1 MVNISEM
8 EHVSEIVSPHATG
21 LVAPPA
27 PGTASPVALFRH
39 AATLADILALAAA
52 GLLWIK
58 AGPTLVVFSPLEAV
72 LMAFILAVMTF
83 MLMRAFGPI
92 RLGQLMRLPW
102 TILEALAYPLVVGGG
117 AALLALATLGA
128 EAAAALL
135 LWPALAAMLLMA
147 LRLLIGTGA
156 QIGVRTG
163 WLRRRIAIIGASEE
177 ADRLVADLTAPENSE
192 PTDIVGIFDDR
203 DASRRPS
210 VVQGVPVR
218 GDVHALSVLAASERI
233 DVIVIALPMRRA
245 IDILRVIQ
253 QVQWLSS
260 DVMVMLGGDNA
271 APQGAPR
278 PLIAGRPALRL
289 VRAPVPGASILL
301 KDALDKLLALM
312 LSLILLPVLLVAAL
326 AIRLES
332 PGPVLFRQRR
342 VGQYGRPFEVLKL
355 RILRMD
361 PGDDGR
367 RGVAEGD
374 SRITRVGAFL
384 RASCIDEMPQ
394 ILNVLR
400 GEMSFVGPRPHVSGI
415 EVAGVPMEEVVP
427 GYGARH
433 RLKPGI
439 TGWAQVNGLS
449 GTITTPAMERE
460 VVGHDLAYLSE
471 WSLWLDLRIMART
484 AAVFMLGCD
493 AFEAHSHD
501 WRDV

>member
-1 MVNISEM
+1 M
-8 EHVSEIVSPHATG
+8 SEIVSPHGASG

-39 AATLADILALAAA
+39 AAGLCDILALAAS
-52 GLLWIK
+52 GMLWLRS
-58 AGPTLVVFSPLEAV
+58 GPTLLVFTPLEAALIAFLLPAMTLL
-72 LMAFILAVMTF
+72 LMG
-83 MLMRAFGPI
+83 AFGPV
-92 RLGQLMRLPW
+92 RLGQIMRLPW
-102 TILEALAYPLVVGGG
+102 AVIEALAYPAAVGAA
-117 AALLALATLGA
+117 AALLALATLGGD
-128 EAAAALL
+128 AASALL
-135 LWPALAAMLLMA
+135 LWPGLAAMLLMA
-147 LRLLIGTGA
+147 VRLMVSTGA

-177 ADRLVADLTAPENSE
+177 ADDLIAHLTAPKNWE
-192 PTDIVGIFDDR
+192 PPDIIGVFDDR

-210 VVQGVPVR
+210 AVQGVPVR
-218 GDVHALSVLAASERI
+218 GDVRALGGLAANERI

-245 IDILRVIQ
+245 MDILRVIQ

-271 APQGAPR
+271 VPQGTPR
-278 PLIAGRPALRL
+278 PLLAGRPALRL
-289 VRAPVPGASILL
+289 VRAPVAGAAILV
-301 KDALDKLLALM
+301 KDALDKVAAVALSFVVLPLL
-312 LSLILLPVLLVAAL
+312 LLAAL
-326 AIRLES
+326 AIRVES

-342 VGQYGRPFEVLKL
+342 LGQYGRPFEVLKL
-355 RILRMD
+355 RTLRVD

-384 RASCIDEMPQ
+384 RATCVDEMPQ
-394 ILNVLR
+394 IINVLR
-400 GEMSFVGPRPHVSGI
+400 GEMSFVGPRPHVPGI
-415 EVAGVPMEEVVP
+415 EVAGVPMEKVVP

-449 GTITTPAMERE
+449 GTISTPAMARE

-471 WSLWLDLRIMART
+471 WTLWLDLRIMART
-484 AAVFMLGCD
+484 LAVLMLGRD
-493 AFEAHSHD
+493 AFAARSHD